1 MRRSESLGPL
11 VRHHGQIITVW
22 ASQIWGPG
30 YAIGKLCA
38 NVWLLLQPT
47 SFLITER
54 SCVQISRRTIESA
67 RLAKNNMQD
76 IGEPWAV
83 EHRAK

>member
-1 MRRSESLGPL
+1 MRRSEPLSPL

-22 ASQIWGPG
+22 ASQIWGQG

-38 NVWLLLQPT
+38 QCLVT
-47 SFLITER
+47 SSTYFTLNHWVFV
-54 SCVQISRRTIESA
+54 SPNPRRTIESA